1 MEDNEEEE
9 EEDVVVLAERFVEA
23 KHTQTIQKPQMQ
35 NTKDRVF
42 DFLMESGEKELKI
55 RNTVF
60 TIKPR
65 PKLIKQK
72 EILETTLKE
81 NFNFSDAQLEEL
93 QTLMVSTKKEMQEME
108 PKLSIRTIK
117 PKKNKGSKKRK
128 RDSSDNEEESEEEE
142 DEDSEEEEEE
152 KNKPIYDQPM
162 KPNQTSENPL
172 DPGFLGPLG
181 QVIEKM
187 SEEKN

>member
-142 DEDSEEEEEE
+142 DEDLEEEEAE